1 MATSIGTE
9 DLRRLLDEG
18 AQLVE
23 VMPAAEFAE
32 EHLPG
37 AVNLPLE
44 DLDAEAPDRLDGDR
58 PVVVY
63 CFDYQ

>member
-1 MATSIGTE
+1 MVRQIDTDEAV
-9 DLRRLLDEG
+9 RLHAAG
-18 AQLVE
+18 AQFVE
-23 VMPAAEFAE
+23 VLGRSEYAE

-37 AVNLPLE
+37 AIHIPLRK
-44 DLDAEAPDRLDGDR
+44 LDAEAGDRLDPDR